1 MASSN
6 TEWCETM
13 RSLKLLVISCA
24 VLSVFATTCSA
35 ALAETIKD
43 EQGNIFMEE
52 TTQPQPKPRSAPRN
66 LNLDLQNVG
75 VQVDE
80 NGRIIPLIN
89 QGAPPVQVQ
98 ESRTDAYS
106 EVYVPTPY
114 GSVPIYGPG
123 FPPYG
128 PMFGPVYGAPIGG
141 YPVGGPVGGNIGLGI
156 GGRNFGLGINLGLP
170 GLGYPGYGYGYP
182 GYGSGY
188 GQPAVPFSVAP
199 FGFATPMP
207 YMPVIYGN
215 GTMSMSGTTET
226 STGLGI
232 GPNLFSAKTAT
243 NTFSTPL
250 SSGGSQYISTPWM
263 DSASNFGSNTW
274 ILPAPAS
281 RSLLAPLLDKMRD

>member
-1 MASSN
+1 
-6 TEWCETM
+6 M
-13 RSLKLLVISCA
+13 RLQTLIAVSCA
-24 VLSVFATTCSA
+24 GFSWLATTCGVT
-35 ALAETIKD
+35 LAETIKD

-52 TTQPQPKPRSAPRN
+52 TTQPQPKPRSHPRN

-75 VQVDE
+75 VQVDP
-80 NGRIIPLIN
+80 NGNIIPLIN

-98 ESRTDAYS
+98 ESRTEAYS

-141 YPVGGPVGGNIGLGI
+141 YPVGPVGGNVGI
-156 GGRNFGLGINLGLP
+156 GINGRNFGLGLNLNAGLP
-170 GLGYPGYGYGYP
+170 GFGYPGGFGYGYP
-182 GYGSGY
+182 GYGLGY
-188 GQPAVPFSVAP
+188 GQPTVPFSVAP

-243 NTFSTPL
+243 NTFSTPF
-250 SSGGSQYISTPWM
+250 SSEGSQYISTPWLNSTS
-263 DSASNFGSNTW
+263 DFGSNTW
-274 ILPAPAS
+274 ILPTPAP
-281 RSLLAPLLDKMRD
+281 RSLLAPLLSNMRN